1 MSIKKIILSLVL
13 CLIVSTCFVPQ
24 AMALDIT
31 TVGDNSEIRPL
42 MEYINTADYQFSIT
56 DGVAEMYA
64 VVSGH
69 ASLATKCE
77 ITIEL
82 QEKGLLLWD
91 TVDTWTTSASG
102 RRTELNVSKVV
113 TAGEKYR
120 MITTVTVWSDTES
133 EMQTM
138 TSSVIRA

>member
-1 MSIKKIILSLVL
+1 MSVKKTILSVVL
-13 CLIVSTCFVPQ
+13 CLVVSTCFVPQ

-91 TVDTWTTSASG
+91 TVETWTTSASG
-102 RRTELNVSKVV
+102 RRTELDVSKAVA
-113 TAGEKYR
+113 AGEKYR
-120 MITTVTVWSDTES
+120 MVANVTVWCGTDS
-133 EMQTM
+133 ETQKM
-138 TSSVIRA
+138 TSSTIEA